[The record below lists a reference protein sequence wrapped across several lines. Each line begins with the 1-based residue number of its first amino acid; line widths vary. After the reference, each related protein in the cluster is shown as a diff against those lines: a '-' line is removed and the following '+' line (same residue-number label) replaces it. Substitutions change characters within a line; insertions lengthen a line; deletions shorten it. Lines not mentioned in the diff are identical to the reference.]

1 MLAVLLLMLLIA
13 MLVLRMGKTEER
25 LPDDT
30 VPVQNP
36 DVEQLV
42 QDHAAAGAKE
52 VSRTDIKEKLV
63 DPILAYYPGTAG
75 SSLKRAVAATNV
87 LAFAAE
93 YGACDVSVVP
103 ELLGTEE
110 DKNRFSEN
118 LLTITDLLKDTEDD
132 FDSLGGLYEDAGVY
146 EQIRELSA
154 DPEAWNSLHGLIEKL
169 SAL

>member
-13 MLVLRMGKTEER
+13 VLVLRMGKTEER

-63 DPILAYYPGTAG
+63 DPKTASESEIAADSTQYVYNRDYFVG
-75 SSLKRAVAATNV
+75 DYVTVEHKRFGMIQPKVQLIGMIEAFDQNGRSLTPTFRK
-87 LAFAAE
+87 E
-93 YGACDVSVVP
+93 
-103 ELLGTEE
+103 
-110 DKNRFSEN
+110 
-118 LLTITDLLKDTEDD
+118 
-132 FDSLGGLYEDAGVY
+132 
-146 EQIRELSA
+146 
-154 DPEAWNSLHGLIEKL
+154 
-169 SAL
+169 